1 MNRTNPKRR
10 YSAVLIFLI
19 LFCLVV
25 LACCLYKL
33 FSKAEE
39 YLISAKTYR
48 QIRDEAIV
56 TPAPPAPG
64 ENPTESHQITQSDA
78 AIIDWEPFGGMDV
91 AAWLILDDISYP
103 VLQGDDNNEY
113 LHALPDHTWNYGG
126 SIFLDSLNSRSFTD
140 ENSIIYGHNMADGSM
155 FGKFRS
161 RYDSERYRDHTF
173 SLYLPDG
180 TRHIY
185 TFFSVLTT
193 EAGSPV
199 YTYTFENS
207 RSFLDWQNMLKN
219 SSKYENTPQP
229 DRHAKFVSLSTCIGM
244 TGTTHRLVIIGKETH
259 VETVQK
265 PASWYITKKGEK
277 WLYSKRAGRYRPMAR
292 KNISSIHNPTH
303 TRGKEK
309 GHTETPNT
317 TNEKHPKPKARN
329 QTPGSDEHGSGNG
342 HDLHGS
348 PGFCRFRQSGDN
360 QRHH

>member
-1 MNRTNPKRR
+1 MHPKQMNRTNPKRK

-48 QIRDEAIV
+48 QIRDEAVV

-64 ENPTESHQITQSDA
+64 ENLKEAHQITQSDA

-113 LHALPDHTWNYGG
+113 LHTLPDHTWNYGG
-126 SIFLDSLNSRSFTD
+126 SIFLDSLNSRSFID

-161 RYDSERYRDHTF
+161 RYDSERYKDHTF

-207 RSFLDWQNMLKN
+207 RSFLDWQKMLKN

-259 VETVQK
+259 VETIQK

-277 WLYSKRAGRYRPMAR
+277 MAVF
-292 KNISSIHNPTH
+292 KKSWQIQ
-303 TRGKEK
+303 
-309 GHTETPNT
+309 
-317 TNEKHPKPKARN
+317 A
-329 QTPGSDEHGSGNG
+329 HG
-342 HDLHGS
+342 
-348 PGFCRFRQSGDN
+348 P
-360 QRHH
+360 